1 MRLWCSVG
9 MAELQED
16 TGLKWG
22 GKCTHSPQR
31 PGVVRC
37 LQNAERPCRVLVSHR
52 AVPRATGPGRSEGP
66 EPDSLE
72 PACQQ
77 GHRPQRKEGTPKST
91 PGAGN
96 SSPRRVMTENT
107 LRMYG
112 HGNKSQDCFFQTS
125 SPDGDQIASMVR
137 IKPVQPFLLC
147 DDYVPASGM

>member
-1 MRLWCSVG
+1 MGITSKSVEFL
-9 MAELQED
+9 AKSWLLPQED
-16 TGLKWG
+16 ATLVLGGDGLKWG

-37 LQNAERPCRVLVSHR
+37 LQNAERPCRVLVSHG

-112 HGNKSQDCFFQTS
+112 HGNKMFFMKIS
-125 SPDGDQIASMVR
+125 V
-137 IKPVQPFLLC
+137 F
-147 DDYVPASGM
+147 